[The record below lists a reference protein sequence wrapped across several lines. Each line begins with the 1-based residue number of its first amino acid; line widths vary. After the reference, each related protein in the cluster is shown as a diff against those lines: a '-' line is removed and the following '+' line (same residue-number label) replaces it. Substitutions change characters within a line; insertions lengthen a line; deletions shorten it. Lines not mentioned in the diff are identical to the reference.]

1 MTQDSDPSRAYP
13 GPTGHHCR
21 GQSPWPLPTPTSGNT
36 VEEVEHGPLTVT
48 ALPCAEEGV
57 LVLRVVGEVD
67 LATVGRLRN
76 HLHKHVPGTHRGV
89 VLDCT
94 EVSFLAACGIGL
106 LVDTADQARNA
117 GVALR
122 LVVRNRSVVRA
133 LKVTGVGGLVPC
145 AATVA
150 EAVAQCSM

>member
-1 MTQDSDPSRAYP
+1 
-13 GPTGHHCR
+13 
-21 GQSPWPLPTPTSGNT
+21 
-36 VEEVEHGPLTVT
+36 LTVT
-48 ALPCAEEGV
+48 ALPCSEEGV
-57 LVLRVVGEVD
+57 LVLRVAGEVD

-94 EVSFLAACGIGL
+94 EVSFLAMCGIGL
-106 LVDTADQARNA
+106 LVETADQARAA

-122 LVVRNRSVVRA
+122 LVVKNRVVLRA
-133 LKVTGVGGLVPC
+133 LEVTEVDGLVPR

-150 EAVAQCSM
+150 EAVAQCLM